1 MIPISTLNNPTRRMP
16 YLTYGLILAN
26 ILVFLWETTKPPGE
40 LNQIFFAA
48 SVVPCQLSQNFFSFE
63 TLLDLFRSMFFHAS
77 WMHLGGNMLFLWI
90 FGSNVED
97 YYGHRAFIGMY
108 LMSGIVAALTQT
120 VLHSNVCVP
129 LVGASGAISGVLG
142 AFLILYPGVKV
153 RVAVVFLRFFLRT
166 FAIPAFF
173 VLGYWFLVQV
183 FNGIA
188 TLGVETISGGGV
200 AFFAHIG
207 GFLAGLLITFVA
219 TMFSPP
225 PRVSSVV

>member
-16 YLTYGLILAN
+16 YFTYGLIALN
-26 ILVFLWETTKPPGE
+26 ILVFLWELTRPLGE
-40 LNQIFFAA
+40 LNTIFRTA
-48 SVVPCQLSQNFFSFE
+48 SVVPCELSRNLFTIESA
-63 TLLDLFRSMFFHAS
+63 LDLLRSMFFHAS

-97 YYGHRAFIGMY
+97 YFGHRAFIGMY
-108 LMSGIVAALTQT
+108 LVSGVVAALAQT
-120 VLHSNVCVP
+120 LMYSNICVP

-153 RVAVVFLRFFLRT
+153 RVAVVFFRFFLRT
-166 FAIPAFF
+166 FAIPALF

-183 FNGIA
+183 FNGVLS
-188 TLGVETISGGGV
+188 LGVDTLSGGGV

-225 PRVSSVV
+225 PRVSAV